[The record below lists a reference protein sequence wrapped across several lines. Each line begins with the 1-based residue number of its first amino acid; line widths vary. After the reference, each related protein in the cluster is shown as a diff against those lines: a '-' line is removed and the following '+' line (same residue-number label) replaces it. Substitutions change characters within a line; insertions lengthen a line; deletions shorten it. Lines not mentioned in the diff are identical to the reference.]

1 MKLSRFRRL
10 IREEVRKSVSPRR
23 RSRLH
28 EAVKPMPLDSSITSQ
43 LVFIPV
49 EDIDMVADYVGGSGE
64 LTYSIFIL
72 NGPKTGV
79 IVKKDEV
86 RDAIQ
91 TIEDA
96 MEAFG

>member
-1 MKLSRFRRL
+1 MKLSQFRKL
-10 IREEVRKSVSPRR
+10 IREEVRKSIAPSKR
-23 RSRLH
+23 RLH

-49 EDIDMVADYVGGSGE
+49 EDIDTVADYAGDSGE

-79 IVKKDEV
+79 IVKKSEV